1 MLNLGK
7 ITGSLLTKHI
17 NLSNWYTVKGFV
29 VKMTSDVVRN
39 VTKIDYIAANE
50 NMFKDKFLKFV
61 QQSFKQ
67 KSTRK
72 IKFSQVL

>member
-1 MLNLGK
+1 
-7 ITGSLLTKHI
+7 
-17 NLSNWYTVKGFV
+17 
-29 VKMTSDVVRN
+29 MTSDVVRN